1 MQAAQVL
8 AGYTLGGADLLRRAM
23 GKKDK
28 DKMAEERKK
37 FREGSFAL
45 NNIPEKQADEI
56 FDLLEKFAGYG
67 FNRSH
72 SAAYAWVSYQTAFLK
87 ANYPVEF
94 MAGVMGNEVG
104 KTDKLTVFV
113 AECQR
118 MGLQILPPDVNR
130 SGLSFEPEMLGEK
143 PGIRYGLAAIKNVGE
158 LAMVAVLEERVRAGV
173 FKSLADF
180 CGRVDLKRV
189 NKKSVE
195 SLVRC
200 GAFDWTGVER
210 AQLFSE
216 IEGAMASAA
225 SLSRDR
231 AAGQVSLF
239 DMLDAPQPASKRKS
253 GPSVLPWSPEE
264 KLAAEKELLGFY
276 VTGHPL
282 DRYRSLFESG
292 KYVALANLAE
302 QVELGQ
308 KSATVEVAG
317 SLVTVEKRFSKKG
330 NKPFAIVT
338 LEDLTESVEVMIFG
352 EAFASGAALIETGK
366 LVTIEARVEVR
377 EEEGVRVSAIQVKP
391 LKRPPEASKP
401 VALKLDWEKTSVE
414 QLFEIRDALLS
425 SPGMRAVTLQFEHRD
440 GRRIHLHPAEQF
452 RVAWEPPLE
461 ALLSRWLG

>member
-1 MQAAQVL
+1 
-8 AGYTLGGADLLRRAM
+8 
-23 GKKDK
+23 
-28 DKMAEERKK
+28 
-37 FREGSFAL
+37 
-45 NNIPEKQADEI
+45 
-56 FDLLEKFAGYG
+56 
-67 FNRSH
+67 
-72 SAAYAWVSYQTAFLK
+72 
-87 ANYPVEF
+87 

-118 MGLQILPPDVNR
+118 MGIQILPPDVNR
-130 SGLSFEPEMLGEK
+130 SGLSFEPERHGEQ

-158 LAMVAVLEERVRAGV
+158 LAMAAVLEERTRAGA

-200 GAFDWTGVER
+200 GAFDWTGAER

-216 IEGAMASAA
+216 IESAMASAA

-239 DMLDAPQPASKRKS
+239 DMLDTPQPVVKRAL
-253 GPSVLPWSPEE
+253 GPAVLPWSPEE

-292 KYVALANLAE
+292 KYVKLAE
-302 QVELGQ
+302 LAGQVEPGQ
-308 KSATVEVAG
+308 RNATVEIAG
-317 SLVTVEKRFSKKG
+317 SLVTVEKKFSKKG

-352 EAFASGAALIETGK
+352 EAFSSGAALIETGK
-366 LVTIEARVEVR
+366 LVNIEARVEVR
-377 EEEGVRVSAIQVKP
+377 DEEGVRVSAVQVKP
-391 LKRPPEASKP
+391 LKRPPESSRP
-401 VALKLDWEKTSVE
+401 VALRLDWEKTTPE
-414 QLFEIRDALLS
+414 ELFEIRDALLS
-425 SPGMRAVTLQFEHRD
+425 SPGMRSVTLQFEHRD
-440 GRRIHLHPAEQF
+440 GRRVHLHPAEQF
-452 RVAWEPPLE
+452 RVAWEAPLE
-461 ALLSRWLG
+461 TKLKRWVVPDSRAGR